1 MFEHLFVGSTSFFL
15 GCLLSGIF
23 LSKLSSERIRSP
35 VGRIRNMRCV
45 FVTLSSI
52 TLFGSLMLIWLKS
65 IDDLHAVYVELAIY
79 ITQMGIAATLVTVP
93 VSVIIIVSVS
103 HRVKVFAI
111 MGIIQML
118 VIAIFPV
125 LMMVKSIHTPAV
137 ICLISQSS
145 LAIVLSLLI
154 RGWTGT
160 SVTAGEVYHD
170 SEGSDSQYDVPI

>member
-1 MFEHLFVGSTSFFL
+1 
-15 GCLLSGIF
+15 
-23 LSKLSSERIRSP
+23 
-35 VGRIRNMRCV
+35 MRCV

-111 MGIIQML
+111 MGII
-118 VIAIFPV
+118 
-125 LMMVKSIHTPAV
+125 
-137 ICLISQSS
+137 
-145 LAIVLSLLI
+145 
-154 RGWTGT
+154 
-160 SVTAGEVYHD
+160 
-170 SEGSDSQYDVPI
+170 